1 MDLIPSESPPA
12 LISLSYIVSPDLY
25 AMTAGQEN
33 CPLKWRLLEHSPVP
47 EDEMVLFARNALD
60 ALGAGALLPYSPAIM
75 ASLLVSKIVL
85 FSAITSNE
93 PYIHSPF
100 HPPIGPMSLFVIS
113 A

>member
-1 MDLIPSESPPA
+1 ML
-12 LISLSYIVSPDLY
+12 
-25 AMTAGQEN
+25 
-33 CPLKWRLLEHSPVP
+33 
-47 EDEMVLFARNALD
+47 LFARNALD

-85 FSAITSNE
+85 FSAITSKD
-93 PYIHSPF
+93 PYIQSPF